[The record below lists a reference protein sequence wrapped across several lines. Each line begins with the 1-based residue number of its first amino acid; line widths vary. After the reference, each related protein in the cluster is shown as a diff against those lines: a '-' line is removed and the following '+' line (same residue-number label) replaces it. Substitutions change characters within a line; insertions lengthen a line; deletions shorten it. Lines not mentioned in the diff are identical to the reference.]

1 MGSKTYLS
9 WFDIEQVSIT
19 IHNQRIFITSLN
31 SSVHGEYSLSPLKVQ
46 APIDLNAKPGLMTGY
61 DTHVYIKTFTDMF
74 LSGRIRYGT
83 EILSVRRG
91 RVRAWDIR
99 VKDLASRTEE
109 TLSYDKIVLCTG
121 VSSKVLI
128 ALFVDHY

>member
-1 MGSKTYLS
+1 M
-9 WFDIEQVSIT
+9 
-19 IHNQRIFITSLN
+19 
-31 SSVHGEYSLSPLKVQ
+31 SPLKVQ

-61 DTHVYIKTFTDMF
+61 DTHAYIKTFTDTF

-91 RVRAWDIR
+91 QVRAWDIR
-99 VKDLASRTEE
+99 VKDLASRSEE

-128 ALFVDHY
+128 AFFVDHY